1 MIYMDIQHTTA
12 NNAASFAVRKEVDLS
27 VSASRDKRG
36 ATGSEIDG
44 TEAAQESGPPRTV
57 WREYFESAIVTAVMA
72 LFFMTFVAQ
81 AATVPTAS
89 MQNTILVGDHFLINK
104 FIFAP
109 GPALPFLPQRD
120 IRRGDIIVFKYPSE
134 IDVNEQVKQ
143 YETFYI
149 KRVIGMPGDT
159 IEVRGANVLINGQVL
174 PEHRVTA
181 LPKEERVPSA
191 ELEVTATPTRQENE
205 PYTVYYEPDT
215 ITRPSTGTDPMS
227 GYFQYAL
234 SGRPSKVPD
243 GQYFLMG
250 DNRDDSSDSRRWGFV
265 PRELVVGRAM
275 FVIWS
280 YDHGAPPSNDFILV
294 RFFKNTRWSRSGTLI
309 K

>member
-1 MIYMDIQHTTA
+1 MIKPHRSAQGAILLAMKKESEATA
-12 NNAASFAVRKEVDLS
+12 AQLR
-27 VSASRDKRG
+27 
-36 ATGSEIDG
+36 
-44 TEAAQESGPPRTV
+44 TEATPVASPAQIDDAEAPSGPLRTV
-57 WREYFESAIVTAVMA
+57 WREYFESALVTAVMA

-120 IRRGDIIVFKYPSE
+120 VKRGDVIVFKYPSE
-134 IDVNEQVKQ
+134 VDVNEQVKQ

-174 PEHRVTA
+174 PEHRATA
-181 LPKEERVPSA
+181 LPKHARVPGA
-191 ELEVTATPTRQENE
+191 ELEVTFLPPRRSNDT
-205 PYTVYYEPDT
+205 YTVYYEPET
-215 ITRPSTGTDPMS
+215 FKRSSGGFDPLS

-234 SGRPSKVPD
+234 SGRPSTVPA
-243 GQYFLMG
+243 GQYFVMG

-265 PRELVVGRAM
+265 PRELIIGRAM

-280 YDHGAPPSNDFILV
+280 YDHGAPPTDEFFLIRL
-294 RFFKNTRWSRSGTLI
+294 FKNTRWSRSGTLI